1 MAFLRTCFLI
11 VAYCIALSGY
21 AQMQTLNSTSLSL
34 CTCPG
39 HPWNISAPNKPSI
52 LFPDTGNT
60 NRVMFS
66 KYGFTIPQDAFIEG
80 IEVSFNYTTNALPNT
95 ISDKNVLLLYWGN
108 QGGNDKASAT
118 PFYTGSNTVTLGGP
132 NDLWGWFF
140 TPADIN
146 SDGFG
151 FNIKLHSSA
160 AGKQFAFTNGVQI
173 TVHFINPNGIKESQ
187 TALPFS
193 KIAIQNKQVSFI
205 YDTTEEMEISI
216 YNLNG
221 QIIFTQKLEADADK
235 TIDMG
240 IYENGL
246 YTYTLKSQTQFQ
258 KGKLYLSN

>member
-1 MAFLRTCFLI
+1 MAFLKNAIILFLI
-11 VAYCIALSGY
+11 CFSFPAKS
-21 AQMQTLNSTSLSL
+21 QMQVLNSTSLSL

-39 HPWNISAPNKPSI
+39 QPWNISTLNKPSI
-52 LFPDTGNT
+52 LFSDTGYT
-60 NRVMFS
+60 KRLMFS
-66 KYGFTIPQDAFIEG
+66 KYGFTIPTDAFIQG
-80 IEVSFNYTTNALPNT
+80 IEVAYNYTTNATGT
-95 ISDKNVLLLYWGN
+95 IL
-108 QGGNDKASAT
+108 NDKLVLPLFWGAQVGTDKADQT
-118 PFYTGSNTVTLGGP
+118 AAYTGSNSVVLGGP
-132 NDLWGWFF
+132 SDMWGWYF

-221 QIIFTQKLEADADK
+221 QIIFTQKLKADSYK
-235 TIDMG
+235 TIDMS